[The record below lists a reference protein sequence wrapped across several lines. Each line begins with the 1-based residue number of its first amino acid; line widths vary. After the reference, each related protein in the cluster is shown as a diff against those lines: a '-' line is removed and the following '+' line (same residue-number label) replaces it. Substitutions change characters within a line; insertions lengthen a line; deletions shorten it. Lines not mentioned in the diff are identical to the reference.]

1 MFRNANNNSYT
12 YPVARL
18 NYIKGK
24 WYVIVSVPAHLRHLF
39 KKQRDLRRSTG
50 THDESF
56 AKRKQHALAQEIY
69 DLFDQRQREEQS
81 KHVSVA
87 DAFATDAIIGLATVF
102 HQRNIPDLKPTTD
115 YQLLSSLKQSCDIYA
130 NQVINAATDDELEML
145 ELLNGIIE
153 ANQQGGLSGG
163 SIELAAD
170 SISEGVP
177 YTLEQKVSAA
187 RYRTEAVYNYWADLL
202 ILAAREQG
210 LSEPSFDPFVR
221 GPYDSVVF
229 SDGQILSDLP
239 LGQAIPTQTF
249 RPLSRPARVI
259 PTEARTCSSV
269 MPEYLEQVERDT
281 PLEDTKRKKVRWAKQ
296 FLNVMGDLE
305 IAAIKPKHAYD
316 YLDKILAENP
326 DRSNKTL
333 KDYIW
338 GVQDLLKYCVQRD
351 YIQSNPF
358 RDPDL
363 KKVGKPSKETYPF
376 ELSEL
381 RAIFAHDWNA
391 QDRLL
396 LSVLA
401 TTGMRPSEAGNLT
414 WERFNDTEYEGIRYF
429 TTLDTADEK
438 VRVKNSGSKRVVP
451 IHPDLQLPEPS
462 TGRLF
467 DYEKN
472 EDGLSATEIGH
483 QILPILH
490 DIVPHP
496 NKNIRSFRKTFK
508 KMCRDSGV
516 GEEVHDA
523 ITGHRQTASASRANY
538 GGMGVPVMF
547 EAISKLDVSF
557 LNADASA

>member
-12 YPVARL
+12 YPIARL
-18 NYIKGK
+18 NHIKGK

-39 KKQRDLRRSTG
+39 PNQRDLRRSTG
-50 THDESF
+50 TDDESF

-115 YQLLSSLKQSCDIYA
+115 YQLLFSLKQSCDIYA
-130 NQVINAATDDELEML
+130 DQVINAATDDELEHL
-145 ELLNGIIE
+145 RLLNEIAE
-153 ANQQGGLSGG
+153 VEQDFDTGGLTLVAST
-163 SIELAAD
+163 
-170 SISEGVP
+170 ISEGPP
-177 YTLEQKVSAA
+177 YTFEQKVSAA

-202 ILAAREQG
+202 ILAAREQD
-210 LSEPSFDPFVR
+210 LPEPSFDPFVR
-221 GPYDSVVF
+221 GPYDSVVLA
-229 SDGQILSDLP
+229 DGKIMSDLP
-239 LGQAIPTQTF
+239 LGQALPAQTF
-249 RPLSRPARVI
+249 RPLSRPTRIV
-259 PTEARTCSSV
+259 PSEALTYSSV
-269 MPEYLEQVERDT
+269 MPEYLERVERDT
-281 PLEDTKRKKVRWAKQ
+281 PLEDTKRKKKRWAKQ

-316 YLDKILAENP
+316 YLDRVLAENP

-351 YIQSNPF
+351 YIQLNPF
-358 RDPDL
+358 HNLDL
-363 KKVGKPSKETYPF
+363 KTLGQQPEVTYEF
-376 ELSEL
+376 EKSEL
-381 RAIFAHDWNA
+381 RAIFAHDWNP

-396 LSVLA
+396 LSILA

-414 WERFNDTEYEGIRYF
+414 WERFNDTEHEGIRYF

-438 VRVKNSGSKRVVP
+438 VRVKNAGSKRLVP
-451 IHPDLQLPEPS
+451 IHPDLQLPERS
-462 TGRLF
+462 TGRVF

-472 EDGLSATEIGH
+472 EDGLSGTEIGH

-508 KMCRDSGV
+508 RMCRDSGV

-538 GGMGVPVMF
+538 GGMGVPVVF

>member
-1 MFRNANNNSYT
+1 M
-12 YPVARL
+12 
-18 NYIKGK
+18 
-24 WYVIVSVPAHLRHLF
+24 
-39 KKQRDLRRSTG
+39 
-50 THDESF
+50 

-115 YQLLSSLKQSCDIYA
+115 YQLLSSFKQSCDIYA
-130 NQVINAATDDELEML
+130 DQVINAATDDELEHL
-145 ELLNGIIE
+145 RILNDIAE
-153 ANQQGGLSGG
+153 VQQEFAGTSALTLVAST
-163 SIELAAD
+163 
-170 SISEGVP
+170 ISEGLP
-177 YTLEQKVSAA
+177 YTYEQKVSAA

-210 LSEPSFDPFVR
+210 LPEPSFDPFVR
-221 GPYDSVVF
+221 GPYDSVVLA
-229 SDGQILSDLP
+229 DGQILSDPP
-239 LGQAIPTQTF
+239 LDQALPTQAF
-249 RPLSRPARVI
+249 RPLSRPARIV
-259 PTEARTCSSV
+259 PTEALTYSSV
-269 MPEYLEQVERDT
+269 MSEYLERVERDT
-281 PLEDTKRKKVRWAKQ
+281 PLEDTKRKKRRWAKQ
-296 FLNVMGDLE
+296 FLDVMGDLE
-305 IAAIKPKHAYD
+305 ITDIKPKHAYD

-326 DRSNKTL
+326 KRSNKTL

-358 RDPDL
+358 RDLDL
-363 KKVGKPSKETYPF
+363 KTFGQQPEETYPF
-376 ELSEL
+376 EKSEL
-381 RAIFAHDWNA
+381 KAIFAHDWNP

-396 LSVLA
+396 LSILA

-414 WERFNDTEYEGIRYF
+414 WERFNDTEHEGIRYF
-429 TTLDTADEK
+429 TTLDTVDER
-438 VRVKNSGSKRVVP
+438 VRVKNAGSKRLVP

-483 QILPILH
+483 QITPVLH
-490 DIVPHP
+490 SIVPHP
-496 NKNIRSFRKTFK
+496 NKSIRSFRKTFK
-508 KMCRDSGV
+508 RMCRDAGV

-523 ITGHRQTASASRANY
+523 ITGHRQYAGASRANY

-547 EAISKLDVSF
+547 EAISQLDVSF
-557 LNADASA
+557 VMRRG

>member
-18 NYIKGK
+18 NHIKGK
-24 WYVIVSVPAHLRHLF
+24 WYVLVSVPAHLRHLF
-39 KKQRDLRRSTG
+39 PNQRDLRRSTG
-50 THDESF
+50 THDKSF

-130 NQVINAATDDELEML
+130 DQVINAATDDELEHL
-145 ELLNGIIE
+145 RILNDIAE
-153 ANQQGGLSGG
+153 VQQEFAGTSALTLVAST
-163 SIELAAD
+163 
-170 SISEGVP
+170 ISEGPP
-177 YTLEQKVSAA
+177 YTYEQKVSAA

-210 LSEPSFDPFVR
+210 LPEPSFDPFVR
-221 GPYDSVVF
+221 GPYDSVVLA
-229 SDGQILSDLP
+229 DGQILSDLP
-239 LGQAIPTQTF
+239 LDQALPTQAF
-249 RPLSRPARVI
+249 RPLSRPARIV
-259 PTEARTCSSV
+259 PTEALTYSSV
-269 MPEYLEQVERDT
+269 MSEYLERVERDT
-281 PLEDTKRKKVRWAKQ
+281 PLEDTKRKKRRWAKQ
-296 FLNVMGDLE
+296 FLDVMGDLE
-305 IAAIKPKHAYD
+305 ITDIKPKHAYD

-326 DRSNKTL
+326 KRSNKTL

-358 RDPDL
+358 RDLDL
-363 KKVGKPSKETYPF
+363 KTFGQQPEETYPF
-376 ELSEL
+376 EKSEL
-381 RAIFAHDWNA
+381 KAIFAHDWNP

-396 LSVLA
+396 LSILA

-414 WERFNDTEYEGIRYF
+414 WERFNDTEHEGIRYF
-429 TTLDTADEK
+429 TTLDTVDER
-438 VRVKNSGSKRVVP
+438 VRVKSAGSKRLVP

-483 QILPILH
+483 QILPVLH
-490 DIVPHP
+490 SIVPHP
-496 NKNIRSFRKTFK
+496 NKSIRSFRKTFK
-508 KMCRDSGV
+508 RMCRDAGV

-523 ITGHRQTASASRANY
+523 ITGHRQSAGASRANY

-547 EAISKLDVSF
+547 EAISNLDVSF
-557 LNADASA
+557 LNPSF

>member
-18 NYIKGK
+18 NHIKGK
-24 WYVIVSVPAHLRHLF
+24 WYVLVSVPAHLRHLF
-39 KKQRDLRRSTG
+39 PNQRDLRRSTG
-50 THDESF
+50 TNDESF

-69 DLFDQRQREEQS
+69 DLFDQRQREEKS
-81 KHVSVA
+81 EHVSVA
-87 DAFATDAIIGLATVF
+87 DAFAMDAIIGLATVF

-130 NQVINAATDDELEML
+130 DQVINAATDDELEHMRIMNDIA
-145 ELLNGIIE
+145 EV
-153 ANQQGGLSGG
+153 QQEFSGTG
-163 SIELAAD
+163 VLTLVAST
-170 SISEGVP
+170 ISEGPP

-202 ILAAREQG
+202 ILAAREQD
-210 LSEPSFDPFVR
+210 LPEPSFDPFVR
-221 GPYDSVVF
+221 GPYDSVVLA
-229 SDGQILSDLP
+229 DGKIMSDLT
-239 LGQAIPTQTF
+239 LGQALPRQTF
-249 RPLSRPARVI
+249 QPLSRPARIV
-259 PTEARTCSSV
+259 PSEALTYSSV
-269 MPEYLEQVERDT
+269 MPEYLERVERDT
-281 PLEDTKRKKVRWAKQ
+281 PLEDTKRKKKRWAKQ
-296 FLNVMGDLE
+296 FLDVMGDLE
-305 IAAIKPKHAYD
+305 ITDIKPKHAYD
-316 YLDKILAENP
+316 YLDRILAENP

-333 KDYIW
+333 RDYIW

-358 RDPDL
+358 RDLDL
-363 KKVGKPSKETYPF
+363 KPYGEQSEQTYPF
-376 ELSEL
+376 EMSEL
-381 RAIFAHDWNA
+381 RAIFAHDWNP

-396 LSVLA
+396 LSILA
-401 TTGMRPSEAGNLT
+401 TTGMRPSETGNLT
-414 WERFNDTEYEGIRYF
+414 WERFDDTEHEGIRYF

-438 VRVKNSGSKRVVP
+438 VRVKNSGSKRLVP
-451 IHPDLQLPEPS
+451 IHPDLQLPERS

-547 EAISKLDVSF
+547 EAISKLDVLF
-557 LNADASA
+557 LNGDASA

>member
-1 MFRNANNNSYT
+1 MHRNTNNNSYT

-18 NYIKGK
+18 NRIKGK
-24 WYVIVSVPAHLRHLF
+24 WYVLVSVPAHLRHLF
-39 KKQRDLRRSTG
+39 PNQRDQRRSTG
-50 THDESF
+50 TDDESF

-102 HQRNIPDLKPTTD
+102 HQRNIPDLKTTTD

-130 NQVINAATDDELEML
+130 DQVINAATDDELSNL
-145 ELLNGIIE
+145 KLLNDLGE
-153 ANQQGGLSGG
+153 VWATAGLSGG
-163 SIELAAD
+163 IIELVA
-170 SISEGVP
+170 STISEGPP

-210 LSEPSFDPFVR
+210 LPEPSFDPFVR
-221 GPYDSVVF
+221 GPYDSVVLA
-229 SDGQILSDLP
+229 DGKILDDLP
-239 LGQAIPTQTF
+239 LGQALPMQTF
-249 RPLSRPARVI
+249 HPLSRPARIV
-259 PTEARTCSSV
+259 PTEALTYSSV

-281 PLEDTKRKKVRWAKQ
+281 PIKDTKRKKVRWAKR
-296 FLNVMGDLE
+296 FLSVMGDLE
-305 IAAIKPKHAYD
+305 ITAIKPKHAYD
-316 YLDKILAENP
+316 YLDKILAEYP
-326 DRSNKTL
+326 DFANKTL

-338 GVQDLLKYCVQRD
+338 GVQALLKYCVQRD

-358 RDPDL
+358 RDLDL
-363 KKVGKPSKETYPF
+363 KKVGQPPKETYPF
-376 ELSEL
+376 EMSEMW
-381 RAIFAHDWNA
+381 AIFAHDWNP

-396 LSVLA
+396 LSILA

-414 WERFNDTEYEGIRYF
+414 WERFNDTEHEGIRYF

-438 VRVKNSGSKRVVP
+438 VRVKNAGSKRVVP
-451 IHPDLQLPEPS
+451 IHPDLQLPELS

-472 EDGLSATEIGH
+472 EDGLTGTDIGH
-483 QILPILH
+483 QILPSLH
-490 DIVPHP
+490 GIVPHP
-496 NKNIRSFRKTFK
+496 NKSIRSFRKTFK
-508 KMCRDSGV
+508 VMMRDAGI

-523 ITGHRQTASASRANY
+523 ITGHAQTTSASRANY

-547 EAISKLDVSF
+547 EAISKLDISF
-557 LNADASA
+557 VQVKG

>member
-1 MFRNANNNSYT
+1 MFRNANNNAYT
-12 YPVARL
+12 YPAARL
-18 NYIKGK
+18 NHIKGK

-39 KKQRDLRRSTG
+39 KNQRDLRRSTG

-153 ANQQGGLSGG
+153 ANQQSGLSGG
-163 SIELAAD
+163 SIEIASA
-170 SISEGVP
+170 SISEGAP
-177 YTLEQKVSAA
+177 YTLEQKVFAA

-210 LSEPSFDPFVR
+210 LPEPSFDPFVR
-221 GPYDSVVF
+221 GPYDSVVLA
-229 SDGQILSDLP
+229 DGQILSDLP
-239 LGQAIPTQTF
+239 LGQALPMQTF
-249 RPLSRPARVI
+249 QPLSRPARIV
-259 PTEARTCSSV
+259 PTAVLTYSSV
-269 MPEYLEQVERDT
+269 MPEYLERVERDT
-281 PLEDTKRKKVRWAKQ
+281 PLEDTKRKKKRWAKQ
-296 FLNVMGDLE
+296 FLDVMGDLE

-316 YLDKILAENP
+316 YLDKVLAENP

-333 KDYIW
+333 RDYIW

-358 RDPDL
+358 RDLDL
-363 KKVGKPSKETYPF
+363 KPYGEQPEETYPF
-376 ELSEL
+376 EMSEL
-381 RAIFAHDWNA
+381 RAIFAHDWNS

-396 LSVLA
+396 LSILV

-414 WERFNDTEYEGIRYF
+414 WERFNDTEHEGIRYF

-438 VRVKNSGSKRVVP
+438 VRVKNSGSKRLVP
-451 IHPDLQLPEPS
+451 IHPDLQLPERS

-508 KMCRDSGV
+508 RMCRDSGV

-523 ITGHRQTASASRANY
+523 ITGHRQSASASRANY

-547 EAISKLDVSF
+547 EAISQLDISF
-557 LNADASA
+557 IKGK

>member
-1 MFRNANNNSYT
+1 MFRNTNNNSYT

-18 NYIKGK
+18 NRIKGK
-24 WYVIVSVPAHLRHLF
+24 WYVLVSVPAHLRHLF
-39 KKQRDLRRSTG
+39 PNQRDQRRSTG
-50 THDESF
+50 TDDESF

-102 HQRNIPDLKPTTD
+102 HQRNIPDLKTTTD

-130 NQVINAATDDELEML
+130 DQVINAATDDELSDL
-145 ELLNGIIE
+145 KLLNDLGE
-153 ANQQGGLSGG
+153 VWATAGLSGG
-163 SIELAAD
+163 SIELVA
-170 SISEGVP
+170 STISEGPP

-210 LSEPSFDPFVR
+210 LPEPSFDPFVR
-221 GPYDSVVF
+221 GPYDSVVLA
-229 SDGQILSDLP
+229 DGKILDDLP
-239 LGQAIPTQTF
+239 LGQALPMQTF
-249 RPLSRPARVI
+249 HPLSRPARIV
-259 PTEARTCSSV
+259 PTEALTYSSV

-281 PLEDTKRKKVRWAKQ
+281 PIKDTKSKKVRWAKR
-296 FLNVMGDLE
+296 FLTVMGDLE
-305 IAAIKPKHAYD
+305 ITEIKPKHAYD
-316 YLDKILAENP
+316 YLDKILAEYP
-326 DRSNKTL
+326 DFANKTL

-338 GVQDLLKYCVQRD
+338 GVQALLKYCVQRD

-358 RDPDL
+358 RDLDL
-363 KKVGKPSKETYPF
+363 KKVGQPPEETYPF
-376 ELSEL
+376 EMSEMWT
-381 RAIFAHDWNA
+381 IFAHDWNP

-396 LSVLA
+396 LSILA

-414 WERFNDTEYEGIRYF
+414 WERFNDAEHEGIRYF

-438 VRVKNSGSKRVVP
+438 VRVKNAGSKRLVP

-483 QILPILH
+483 QILPTLH
-490 DIVPHP
+490 RIVPHP
-496 NKNIRSFRKTFK
+496 NKSIRSFRKTFK
-508 KMCRDSGV
+508 RMCRDAGV

-523 ITGHRQTASASRANY
+523 ITGHAQTKSASRANY
-538 GGMGVPVMF
+538 GGMGVPVMV
-547 EAISKLDVSF
+547 EALSKLDISF
-557 LNADASA
+557 VQVKG

>member
-1 MFRNANNNSYT
+1 MFRNANNISYT

-18 NYIKGK
+18 NHIKGK

-39 KKQRDLRRSTG
+39 KNQRDLRRSTG
-50 THDESF
+50 TDDESF

-69 DLFDQRQREEQS
+69 DLFDQRRREEQS

-130 NQVINAATDDELEML
+130 DQVINAATDDELSDL

-153 ANQQGGLSGG
+153 ADQQSGFTG
-163 SIELAAD
+163 STTIMASTIKDGA
-170 SISEGVP
+170 P

-210 LSEPSFDPFVR
+210 LPEPSFDPFVR
-221 GPYDSVVF
+221 GPYDSVVLA
-229 SDGQILSDLP
+229 DGKILDDLP
-239 LGQAIPTQTF
+239 LGQALPAQTF
-249 RPLSRPARVI
+249 HPLSRPARI
-259 PTEARTCSSV
+259 APTEALTYSSV
-269 MPEYLEQVERDT
+269 MPEYLERVERDT
-281 PLEDTKRKKVRWAKQ
+281 PLEDTKRKKKRWAKQ
-296 FLNVMGDLE
+296 FLDVMGDLE
-305 IAAIKPKHAYD
+305 ITAIKPKHAYD
-316 YLDKILAENP
+316 YLDKVQAENP
-326 DRSNKTL
+326 DRSNRTL

-338 GVQDLLKYCVQRD
+338 GVQALLKYCVQRD
-351 YIQSNPF
+351 YIQLNPF
-358 RDPDL
+358 HNLDL
-363 KKVGKPSKETYPF
+363 KSFGQKPKETYPF

-396 LSVLA
+396 LSILA

-414 WERFNDTEYEGIRYF
+414 WERFNDTEHEGIRYF
-429 TTLDTADEK
+429 ATMDTVDEK
-438 VRVKNSGSKRVVP
+438 VRVKNAGSKRFVP
-451 IHPDLQLPEPS
+451 IHPDLQLPERS

-483 QILPILH
+483 QILPVLH
-490 DIVPHP
+490 CIVPHP
-496 NKNIRSFRKTFK
+496 NKSIRSFRKTFK
-508 KMCRDSGV
+508 QMCRDKKV
-516 GEEVHDA
+516 EEEVHDS
-523 ITGHRQTASASRANY
+523 ITGHSQSASASRANY

-547 EAISKLDVSF
+547 QAISQLDISF
-557 LNADASA
+557 LNGDASA

>member
-1 MFRNANNNSYT
+1 MYRNTNNNSYT

-18 NYIKGK
+18 NRIKGK
-24 WYVIVSVPAHLRHLF
+24 WYVLVSVPAHLRHLF
-39 KKQRDLRRSTG
+39 PNQRDQRRSTG
-50 THDESF
+50 TDDESF

-102 HQRNIPDLKPTTD
+102 HQRNIPDLKTTTD

-130 NQVINAATDDELEML
+130 DQVINAATDDELSDL
-145 ELLNGIIE
+145 KLLNDLGE
-153 ANQQGGLSGG
+153 VWATAGLSGG
-163 SIELAAD
+163 SIELAA
-170 SISEGVP
+170 STISEGPP

-210 LSEPSFDPFVR
+210 LPEPSFDPFVR
-221 GPYDSVVF
+221 GPYDSVVLA
-229 SDGQILSDLP
+229 DGKILDDLP
-239 LGQAIPTQTF
+239 LGQALPMQTF
-249 RPLSRPARVI
+249 HPLSRPARIV
-259 PTEARTCSSV
+259 PTEALTYSSV

-281 PLEDTKRKKVRWAKQ
+281 PIKDTKSKKVRWAKR
-296 FLNVMGDLE
+296 FLTVMGDLE
-305 IAAIKPKHAYD
+305 ITEIKPKHAYD
-316 YLDKILAENP
+316 YRDKILADYP
-326 DRSNKTL
+326 DLANKTL
-333 KDYIW
+333 RDYIW
-338 GVQDLLKYCVQRD
+338 GVQALLKYCVQRD

-358 RDPDL
+358 RDLDL
-363 KKVGKPSKETYPF
+363 KKVGQPPKETYPF
-376 ELSEL
+376 EMSEMW
-381 RAIFAHDWNA
+381 AIFAHDWNP

-396 LSVLA
+396 LSILA
-401 TTGMRPSEAGNLT
+401 TTGLRPSEAGNLT
-414 WERFNDTEYEGIRYF
+414 WERFNDTEHEGIRYF

-438 VRVKNSGSKRVVP
+438 VRVKNAGSKRLVP

-472 EDGLSATEIGH
+472 EDGLTGTDIGH
-483 QILPILH
+483 QILPSLH
-490 DIVPHP
+490 GIVPHP
-496 NKNIRSFRKTFK
+496 NKSIRSFRKTFK
-508 KMCRDSGV
+508 VMMRDAGI

-523 ITGHRQTASASRANY
+523 ITGHAQTTSASRANY

-547 EAISKLDVSF
+547 EAISKLDISF
-557 LNADASA
+557 VQVKG

>member
-18 NYIKGK
+18 NHIKGK
-24 WYVIVSVPAHLRHLF
+24 WYVLVSVPAHLRHLF
-39 KKQRDLRRSTG
+39 PNQRDLRRSTG
-50 THDESF
+50 TDDESL

-130 NQVINAATDDELEML
+130 DQVINAATDDELEHL
-145 ELLNGIIE
+145 RILNDIAE
-153 ANQQGGLSGG
+153 VQQEFAGTSALTLVAST
-163 SIELAAD
+163 
-170 SISEGVP
+170 ISEGPP
-177 YTLEQKVSAA
+177 YTYEQKVCAA

-210 LSEPSFDPFVR
+210 LPEPSFDPFVR
-221 GPYDSVVF
+221 GPYDSVVLA
-229 SDGQILSDLP
+229 DGQILSDLP
-239 LGQAIPTQTF
+239 LDQALPTQAF
-249 RPLSRPARVI
+249 RPLSRPARIV
-259 PTEARTCSSV
+259 PTEALTYSSV
-269 MPEYLEQVERDT
+269 MSEYLERVERDT
-281 PLEDTKRKKVRWAKQ
+281 PLEDTKRKKRRWAKQ
-296 FLNVMGDLE
+296 FLDVMGDLE
-305 IAAIKPKHAYD
+305 ITDIKPKHAYD

-326 DRSNKTL
+326 KRSNKTL

-358 RDPDL
+358 RDLDL
-363 KKVGKPSKETYPF
+363 KTFGQQPEETYPF
-376 ELSEL
+376 EKSEL
-381 RAIFAHDWNA
+381 KAIFAHDWNP

-396 LSVLA
+396 LSILA

-414 WERFNDTEYEGIRYF
+414 WERFNDTEHEGIRYF
-429 TTLDTADEK
+429 TTLDTVDER
-438 VRVKNSGSKRVVP
+438 VRVKNAGSKRLVP

-483 QILPILH
+483 QILPVLH
-490 DIVPHP
+490 SIVPHP
-496 NKNIRSFRKTFK
+496 NKSIRSFRKTFK
-508 KMCRDSGV
+508 RMCRDAGV

-523 ITGHRQTASASRANY
+523 ITGHRQSAGASRANY

-547 EAISKLDVSF
+547 EAISQLDVSF
-557 LNADASA
+557 VMRRG

>member
-18 NYIKGK
+18 NHIKGK

-39 KKQRDLRRSTG
+39 PNQRDLRRSTG
-50 THDESF
+50 TDDETF

-69 DLFDQRQREEQS
+69 DLFDQRQREEKV
-81 KHVSVA
+81 KHFKVT
-87 DAFATDAIIGLATVF
+87 DAFAADAIFSLATVF
-102 HQRNIPDLKPTTD
+102 KHRNIPDLRSSTD
-115 YQLLSSLKQSCDIYA
+115 YHILSAFKQSCDTYA
-130 NQVINAATDDELEML
+130 
-145 ELLNGIIE
+145 GIIL
-153 ANQQGGLSGG
+153 NQAIPEELSELTELIVGGLSLEEIRERI
-163 SIELAAD
+163 SSLNSKSQYSMAD
-170 SISEGVP
+170 KGV
-177 YTLEQKVSAA
+177 AA
-187 RYRTEAVYNYWADLL
+187 RYTMEPVHTFWQDLL
-202 ILAAREQG
+202 ISAAREQD
-210 LSEPSFDPFVR
+210 LPEPTVEPFT
-221 GPYDSVVF
+221 GPKTDLALIK
-229 SDGQILSDLP
+229 GQIQIDHPSLRRLTNDPVEL
-239 LGQAIPTQTF
+239 I
-249 RPLSRPARVI
+249 SRPARI
-259 PTEARTCSSV
+259 APTEALTYSSV
-269 MPEYLEQVERDT
+269 MPEYLERVERDT
-281 PLEDTKRKKVRWAKQ
+281 PLEDTKRKKKRWAKQ
-296 FLNVMGDLE
+296 FLDVMDDLE

-316 YLDKILAENP
+316 YLDRILAENP

-333 KDYIW
+333 RDYIW

-358 RDPDL
+358 RDLDL
-363 KKVGKPSKETYPF
+363 KPYGEQPEETYPF
-376 ELSEL
+376 EKSEL
-381 RAIFAHDWNA
+381 KTIFAHDWNP

-396 LSVLA
+396 LSILV

-414 WERFNDTEYEGIRYF
+414 WERFNDTEHEGIRYF

-438 VRVKNSGSKRVVP
+438 VRVKNSGSKRLVP
-451 IHPDLQLPEPS
+451 IHPDLQIPERS

-508 KMCRDSGV
+508 RMCRDSGV

-557 LNADASA
+557 LNGDASA

>member
-1 MFRNANNNSYT
+1 MFRNTNNNSYT

-87 DAFATDAIIGLATVF
+87 DAFATDAIIGLATIF

-358 RDPDL
+358 RDLDL

-490 DIVPHP
+490 NIVPHP
-496 NKNIRSFRKTFK
+496 NKSIRSFRKTFK
-508 KMCRDSGV
+508 RMCRDKRV
-516 GEEVHDA
+516 IEEVHDA
-523 ITGHRQTASASRANY
+523 ITGHRQTAGASRANY

-547 EAISKLDVSF
+547 EAISQLDISF
-557 LNADASA
+557 VQGKG

>member
-1 MFRNANNNSYT
+1 MFRNANNISYT

-18 NYIKGK
+18 NHIKGK

-39 KKQRDLRRSTG
+39 KNQRDLRRSTG
-50 THDESF
+50 TDDESF

-69 DLFDQRQREEQS
+69 DLFDQRRREEQS

-130 NQVINAATDDELEML
+130 DQVINAATDDELSDL

-153 ANQQGGLSGG
+153 ADQQSGFTG
-163 SIELAAD
+163 STTIMASTIKDGA
-170 SISEGVP
+170 P

-210 LSEPSFDPFVR
+210 LPEPSFDPFVR
-221 GPYDSVVF
+221 GPYDSVVLA
-229 SDGQILSDLP
+229 DGKILDDLP
-239 LGQAIPTQTF
+239 LGQALPAQTF
-249 RPLSRPARVI
+249 HPLSRPARI
-259 PTEARTCSSV
+259 APTEALTYSSV
-269 MPEYLEQVERDT
+269 MPEYLERVERDT
-281 PLEDTKRKKVRWAKQ
+281 PLEDTKRKKKRWAKQ
-296 FLNVMGDLE
+296 FLDVMGDLE
-305 IAAIKPKHAYD
+305 ITAIKPKHAYD
-316 YLDKILAENP
+316 YLDKVQAENP
-326 DRSNKTL
+326 DRSNRTL

-338 GVQDLLKYCVQRD
+338 GVQALLKYCVQRD
-351 YIQSNPF
+351 YIQLNPF
-358 RDPDL
+358 HNLDL
-363 KKVGKPSKETYPF
+363 KSFGQKPKETYPF

-396 LSVLA
+396 LSILA

-414 WERFNDTEYEGIRYF
+414 WERFNDTEHEGIRYF
-429 TTLDTADEK
+429 ATMDTVDEK
-438 VRVKNSGSKRVVP
+438 VRVKNAGSKRFVP
-451 IHPDLQLPEPS
+451 IHPDLQLPERS

-483 QILPILH
+483 QILPVLH
-490 DIVPHP
+490 SIVPHP
-496 NKNIRSFRKTFK
+496 NKSIRSFRKTFK
-508 KMCRDSGV
+508 QMCRDKKV
-516 GEEVHDA
+516 EEEVHDS
-523 ITGHRQTASASRANY
+523 ITGHSQSASASRANY

-547 EAISKLDVSF
+547 QAISQLDISF
-557 LNADASA
+557 LNGDASA

>member
-1 MFRNANNNSYT
+1 MFRNANNNAYT

-18 NYIKGK
+18 NHIKGK

-39 KKQRDLRRSTG
+39 KNQRDLRRSTG

-130 NQVINAATDDELEML
+130 DQVINAATDDELSDL
-145 ELLNGIIE
+145 KLLNDLGEVWATAGI
-153 ANQQGGLSGG
+153 SGD

-170 SISEGVP
+170 SISEGAP

-210 LSEPSFDPFVR
+210 LPEPSFDPFVR
-221 GPYDSVVF
+221 GPYDSVVLA
-229 SDGQILSDLP
+229 DGQILSDLP
-239 LGQAIPTQTF
+239 LGQALPMQTF
-249 RPLSRPARVI
+249 QPLSRPARIV
-259 PTEARTCSSV
+259 PTAVLTYSSV
-269 MPEYLEQVERDT
+269 MPEYLERVERDT

-296 FLNVMGDLE
+296 FLDVMGDLE

-316 YLDKILAENP
+316 YLDKVQAENP
-326 DRSNKTL
+326 DRSNQTL

-338 GVQDLLKYCVQRD
+338 GVQALLKYCVQRD
-351 YIQSNPF
+351 YIQLNPF
-358 RDPDL
+358 HNLDL
-363 KKVGKPSKETYPF
+363 KSFGQKRKETYKF

-381 RAIFAHDWNA
+381 RAIFAYDWNA

-396 LSVLA
+396 LSILA

-414 WERFNDTEYEGIRYF
+414 WERFNDTEHEGIRYF

-438 VRVKNSGSKRVVP
+438 VRVKNAGSKRFVP
-451 IHPDLQLPEPS
+451 IHPDLQLPERS

-483 QILPILH
+483 QILPVLH
-490 DIVPHP
+490 SIVPHP
-496 NKNIRSFRKTFK
+496 NKSIRSFRKTFK
-508 KMCRDSGV
+508 QMCRDAGV
-516 GEEVHDA
+516 GEEVHDS
-523 ITGHRQTASASRANY
+523 ITGHSQSASASRANY

-547 EAISKLDVSF
+547 EAISQLDISF
-557 LNADASA
+557 VQGKG

>member
-1 MFRNANNNSYT
+1 MFRNTNNNSYT

-50 THDESF
+50 TNDESF

-153 ANQQGGLSGG
+153 ANQQSGLSGG

-239 LGQAIPTQTF
+239 LGQAIPTQIF

-358 RDPDL
+358 RDLDL

-490 DIVPHP
+490 NIVPHP
-496 NKNIRSFRKTFK
+496 NKSIRSFRKTFK
-508 KMCRDSGV
+508 RMCRDKRV
-516 GEEVHDA
+516 IEEVHDA
-523 ITGHRQTASASRANY
+523 ITGHRQTAGASRANY

-547 EAISKLDVSF
+547 EAISQLDISF
-557 LNADASA
+557 VQGKG

>member
-18 NYIKGK
+18 NHIKGK
-24 WYVIVSVPAHLRHLF
+24 WYVLVSVPAHLRHLF
-39 KKQRDLRRSTG
+39 PNQRDLRRSTG
-50 THDESF
+50 THDKSF

-81 KHVSVA
+81 KLVSVA

-130 NQVINAATDDELEML
+130 DQVINAATEDELEHL
-145 ELLNGIIE
+145 RILNDIAE
-153 ANQQGGLSGG
+153 VQQEFAGTSALTLVAST
-163 SIELAAD
+163 
-170 SISEGVP
+170 ISEGPP
-177 YTLEQKVSAA
+177 YTYEQKVSAA

-210 LSEPSFDPFVR
+210 LPEPSFDPFVR
-221 GPYDSVVF
+221 GPYDSVVLA
-229 SDGQILSDLP
+229 DGQILSDLP
-239 LGQAIPTQTF
+239 LDQALPTQTF
-249 RPLSRPARVI
+249 RPLSRPARIV
-259 PTEARTCSSV
+259 PTEALTYSSV
-269 MPEYLEQVERDT
+269 MPEYLERVERDT
-281 PLEDTKRKKVRWAKQ
+281 PLEDTKRKKKRWAKQ
-296 FLNVMGDLE
+296 FLDVMGDLE

-316 YLDKILAENP
+316 YLDKVLAENP

-333 KDYIW
+333 RDYIW

-358 RDPDL
+358 RDLDL
-363 KKVGKPSKETYPF
+363 KPYGEQPEETYPF
-376 ELSEL
+376 EMSEL
-381 RAIFAHDWNA
+381 RAIFAHDWNS

-396 LSVLA
+396 LSILV

-414 WERFNDTEYEGIRYF
+414 WERFNDTEHEGIRYF

-438 VRVKNSGSKRVVP
+438 VRVKNSGSKRLVP
-451 IHPDLQLPEPS
+451 IHPDLQLPERS

-508 KMCRDSGV
+508 RMCRDSGV

-547 EAISKLDVSF
+547 EAISKLNVSF
-557 LNADASA
+557 LNGNASA

>member
-18 NYIKGK
+18 NHIKGK
-24 WYVIVSVPAHLRHLF
+24 WYVLVSVPAHLRHLF
-39 KKQRDLRRSTG
+39 PNQRDLRRSTG
-50 THDESF
+50 TNDESF

-69 DLFDQRQREEQS
+69 DLFDQRQREEKS
-81 KHVSVA
+81 EHVSVA

-130 NQVINAATDDELEML
+130 DQVINAATDDELEHMRIMNDIA
-145 ELLNGIIE
+145 EV
-153 ANQQGGLSGG
+153 QQEFSGTG
-163 SIELAAD
+163 VLTLVAST
-170 SISEGVP
+170 ISEGPP

-210 LSEPSFDPFVR
+210 LPEPSFDPFVR
-221 GPYDSVVF
+221 GPYDSVVLA
-229 SDGQILSDLP
+229 DGKIMSDLT
-239 LGQAIPTQTF
+239 LGQALPRQTF
-249 RPLSRPARVI
+249 QPLSRPARIV
-259 PTEARTCSSV
+259 PSEALTYSSV
-269 MPEYLEQVERDT
+269 MPEYLERVERDT
-281 PLEDTKRKKVRWAKQ
+281 PLEDTKRKKKRWAKQ
-296 FLNVMGDLE
+296 FLDVMGDLE
-305 IAAIKPKHAYD
+305 ITDIKPKHAYD
-316 YLDKILAENP
+316 YLDRILAENP

-333 KDYIW
+333 RDYIW

-358 RDPDL
+358 RDLDL
-363 KKVGKPSKETYPF
+363 KPYGEQSEETYPF
-376 ELSEL
+376 EMSEL
-381 RAIFAHDWNA
+381 RAIFAHDWNP

-396 LSVLA
+396 LSILA
-401 TTGMRPSEAGNLT
+401 TTGMRPSETGNLT
-414 WERFNDTEYEGIRYF
+414 WERFDDTEHEGIRYF

-438 VRVKNSGSKRVVP
+438 VRVKNSGSKRLVP
-451 IHPDLQLPEPS
+451 IHPDLQLPERS

-508 KMCRDSGV
+508 RMCRDSGV

>member
-18 NYIKGK
+18 NHIKGK
-24 WYVIVSVPAHLRHLF
+24 WYVLVSVPAHLRHLF
-39 KKQRDLRRSTG
+39 PNQRDLRRSTG
-50 THDESF
+50 TNDESF

-69 DLFDQRQREEQS
+69 DLFDQRQREEKS
-81 KHVSVA
+81 EHVSVA
-87 DAFATDAIIGLATVF
+87 DAFAMDAIIGLATVF

-130 NQVINAATDDELEML
+130 DQVINAATDDELEHMRIMNDIA
-145 ELLNGIIE
+145 EV
-153 ANQQGGLSGG
+153 QQEFSGTG
-163 SIELAAD
+163 VLTLVAST
-170 SISEGVP
+170 ISEGPP

-210 LSEPSFDPFVR
+210 LPEPSFDPFVR
-221 GPYDSVVF
+221 GPYDSVVLA
-229 SDGQILSDLP
+229 DGKIMSDLT
-239 LGQAIPTQTF
+239 LGQALPRQTF
-249 RPLSRPARVI
+249 QPLSRPARIV
-259 PTEARTCSSV
+259 PSEALTYSSV
-269 MPEYLEQVERDT
+269 MPEYLERVERDT
-281 PLEDTKRKKVRWAKQ
+281 PLEDTKRKKKRWAKQ
-296 FLNVMGDLE
+296 FLDVMGDLE
-305 IAAIKPKHAYD
+305 ITDIKPKHAYD
-316 YLDKILAENP
+316 YLDRILAENP

-333 KDYIW
+333 RDYIW

-358 RDPDL
+358 RDLDL
-363 KKVGKPSKETYPF
+363 KPYGEQSEQTYPF
-376 ELSEL
+376 EMSEL
-381 RAIFAHDWNA
+381 RAIFAHDWNP

-396 LSVLA
+396 LSILA
-401 TTGMRPSEAGNLT
+401 TTGMRPSETGNLT
-414 WERFNDTEYEGIRYF
+414 WERFDDTEHEGIRYF

-438 VRVKNSGSKRVVP
+438 VRVKNSGSKRLVP
-451 IHPDLQLPEPS
+451 IHPDLQLPERS

-508 KMCRDSGV
+508 RMCRDSGV

>member
-1 MFRNANNNSYT
+1 MYRNTNNNSYT

-18 NYIKGK
+18 NRIKGK
-24 WYVIVSVPAHLRHLF
+24 WYVLVSVPAHLRHLF
-39 KKQRDLRRSTG
+39 PNQRDQRRSTG
-50 THDESF
+50 TDDESF

-102 HQRNIPDLKPTTD
+102 HQRNIPDLKTTTD

-130 NQVINAATDDELEML
+130 DQVINAATDDELSDL
-145 ELLNGIIE
+145 KLLNDLGE
-153 ANQQGGLSGG
+153 VWATAGLSGG
-163 SIELAAD
+163 SIELVA
-170 SISEGVP
+170 STISEGPP

-210 LSEPSFDPFVR
+210 LPEPSFDPFVR
-221 GPYDSVVF
+221 GPYDSVVLAH
-229 SDGQILSDLP
+229 GQILSDLP
-239 LGQAIPTQTF
+239 LGQALPMQTF
-249 RPLSRPARVI
+249 HPLSRPARIV
-259 PTEARTCSSV
+259 PTEALTYSSV

-281 PLEDTKRKKVRWAKQ
+281 PIKDTKSKKVRWAKR
-296 FLNVMGDLE
+296 FLTVMGDLE
-305 IAAIKPKHAYD
+305 ITEIKPKHAYD
-316 YLDKILAENP
+316 YLDKILAEYP
-326 DRSNKTL
+326 DFANKTL

-338 GVQDLLKYCVQRD
+338 GVQALLKYCVQRD

-358 RDPDL
+358 RDLDL
-363 KKVGKPSKETYPF
+363 KKVGQSPKETYPF
-376 ELSEL
+376 EMSEMW
-381 RAIFAHDWNA
+381 AIFAHDWNP

-396 LSVLA
+396 LSILA

-414 WERFNDTEYEGIRYF
+414 WERFNDTEHEGIRYF

-438 VRVKNSGSKRVVP
+438 VRVKNAGSKRVVP
-451 IHPDLQLPEPS
+451 IHPDLQLPELS

-472 EDGLSATEIGH
+472 EDGLTGTDIGH
-483 QILPILH
+483 QILPSLH
-490 DIVPHP
+490 GIVPHP
-496 NKNIRSFRKTFK
+496 NKSIRSFRKTFK
-508 KMCRDSGV
+508 VMMRDAGI

-523 ITGHRQTASASRANY
+523 ITGHAQTTSASRANY

-547 EAISKLDVSF
+547 EAISKLDISF
-557 LNADASA
+557 VQVKG

>member
-18 NYIKGK
+18 NHIKGK
-24 WYVIVSVPAHLRHLF
+24 WYVLVSVPAHLRHLF
-39 KKQRDLRRSTG
+39 PNQRDLRRSTG
-50 THDESF
+50 TNDESF

-69 DLFDQRQREEQS
+69 DLFDQRQREEKS
-81 KHVSVA
+81 EHVSVA

-130 NQVINAATDDELEML
+130 DQVINAATDDELEHMRIMNDIA
-145 ELLNGIIE
+145 EV
-153 ANQQGGLSGG
+153 QQEFSGTG
-163 SIELAAD
+163 VLTLVAST
-170 SISEGVP
+170 ISEGPP

-210 LSEPSFDPFVR
+210 LPEPSFDPFVR
-221 GPYDSVVF
+221 GPYDSVVLA
-229 SDGQILSDLP
+229 DGKIMSDLT
-239 LGQAIPTQTF
+239 LGQALPRQTF
-249 RPLSRPARVI
+249 QPLSRSARIV
-259 PTEARTCSSV
+259 PSEALTYSSV
-269 MPEYLEQVERDT
+269 MPEYLERVERDT
-281 PLEDTKRKKVRWAKQ
+281 PLEDTKRKKKRWAKQ
-296 FLNVMGDLE
+296 FLDVMGNLE
-305 IAAIKPKHAYD
+305 ITDIKPKHAYD
-316 YLDKILAENP
+316 YLDRILAENP

-333 KDYIW
+333 RDYIW

-358 RDPDL
+358 RDLDL
-363 KKVGKPSKETYPF
+363 KPYGEQSEETYPF
-376 ELSEL
+376 EMSEL
-381 RAIFAHDWNA
+381 RAIFAHDWNP

-396 LSVLA
+396 LSILA
-401 TTGMRPSEAGNLT
+401 TTGMRPSETGNLT
-414 WERFNDTEYEGIRYF
+414 WERFDDTEHEGIRYF

-438 VRVKNSGSKRVVP
+438 VRVKNSGSKRLVP
-451 IHPDLQLPEPS
+451 IHPDLQLPERS

-508 KMCRDSGV
+508 RMCRDSGV